1 VSNLSNA
8 VKYLWAIGVAGQLI
22 ASLLFVRMAVQVNRV
37 LAPEKRIPLI
47 ESRLRFFELKRLHE
61 DLFPAST
68 IRTAWLVLLAV
79 STSLLAIGVIP
90 ALKPK

>member
-1 VSNLSNA
+1 VSDLGNA

-68 IRTAWLVLLAV
+68 IRTVWFVLLAV
-79 STSLLAIGVIP
+79 STSLLAIGVML
-90 ALKPK
+90 AVKPK